1 LVFLIINK
9 YRYFLLGIIVLSLA
23 FLVMYSKNRPSTK
36 QNQIKGKICLIIDDF
51 GNSENDLHRDFL
63 TLSNDITIS
72 IIPGQSYSEDIAHMA
87 YKYGFEIMVHMP
99 MEAFNFHD
107 NNIDKY
113 ILTENLSFEQVK
125 KRLENAFIEL
135 PNAGGMNNHQG
146 SKATENIQ
154 LMKNVARS
162 LKTMDKYFIDSYTSV
177 NSKAFITM
185 RQNGVKT
192 EIRQIFLDNIE
203 HPDSIMKNLDK
214 LIELSHSMDVAI
226 GIGHVKEETYKILK
240 EQIPILKADGYHFL
254 NVSEI
259 VR

>member
-1 LVFLIINK
+1 MVLLIIKKYKYLFLSIVLFYVIFLIFNK
-9 YRYFLLGIIVLSLA
+9 KDKASLE
-23 FLVMYSKNRPSTK
+23 K
-36 QNQIKGKICLIIDDF
+36 NQIKGKICIIIDDF

-99 MEAFNFHD
+99 MEAYDWNH
-107 NNIDKY
+107 NQLDKY
-113 ILTENLSFEQVK
+113 ILTTNLNYKQVYRK
-125 KRLENAFIEL
+125 LENAFIEI
-135 PNAGGMNNHQG
+135 PNALGINNHQG
-146 SKATENIQ
+146 SKATENVQ

-162 LKTMDKYFIDSYTSV
+162 LGKMKKYFIDSYTSV

-192 EIRQIFLDNIE
+192 EIRQIFLDNVE
-203 HPDSIMKNLDK
+203 HPDSIMENLDK

-240 EQIPILKADGYHFL
+240 EQIPILKAQGYHFL

>member
-1 LVFLIINK
+1 MVLLIINK
-9 YRYFLLGIIVLSLA
+9 YRYLLIGIIILYIA
-23 FLVMYSKNRPSTK
+23 FLVMYTKNESSIEHNK
-36 QNQIKGKICLIIDDF
+36 IKGRICLIIDDF

-99 MEAFNFHD
+99 MEAFNWDH

-113 ILTENLSFEQVK
+113 ILTEGLSFQQVNN
-125 KRLENAFIEL
+125 RLENAFVEL
-135 PNAGGMNNHQG
+135 PNALGINNHQG

-162 LKTMDKYFIDSYTSV
+162 LKKMDKYFIDSYTSV

-203 HPDSIMKNLDK
+203 HPDSIMENLDK

-240 EQIPILKADGYHFL
+240 EQIPILKEKGYYFL